1 MIHAQRYSRPFGLF
15 VLILS
20 LLVSGC
26 GYRFT
31 VEGFGPR
38 IGGGGVED
46 SGPLVPLTIRDFIN
60 RTFHSNLE
68 FKYTKYMR
76 QEFAASSGA
85 KVLYDEGQADFVM
98 KGEIVSVDVPILA
111 FSTAGAQESRVNVV
125 VRVTVENRKTG
136 RIVWNDTA
144 TGTAAF
150 YVNQSSDTETG
161 QDQLQ
166 FNQVLQD
173 RALEQAGQDVAE
185 ILAADFWDARDQG
198 TFSPGGKKAM
208 TPSSETE
215 GLLSA
220 SDTANS
226 QLDKPDDENLQI
238 RNPKSQT
245 HSKF

>member
-1 MIHAQRYSRPFGLF
+1 MIHAPRYSRPFGVF

-76 QEFAASSGA
+76 QEFAATSGA
-85 KVLYDEGQADFVM
+85 KVLYDEGQAEFVM
-98 KGEIVSVDVPILA
+98 KGEIMSINVPTLA
-111 FSTAGAQESRVNVV
+111 FSTAGAQESRVNVQ

-136 RIVWNDTA
+136 RIVWSDTA

-198 TFSPGGKKAM
+198 TFSPGGKKAV

-215 GLLSA
+215 GPLPA

-226 QLDKPDDENLQI
+226 QLDKPDDESLQI